1 MRPSNLRTNACAYP
15 RTNAYAYAYPYAY
28 PRTNAY
34 AYPYSRT
41 NAYAYP
47 RTNPYPR
54 TSAYFDTES
63 KFIKLNQSVEHIKP
77 KQSVKFT
84 TDCYANT
91 TNKHRWKRCSGQ
103 LCAAVNYP
111 NKCRRNTQRK
121 GICTW
126 LWSCVIPRANR
137 QTQYSSAKL
146 VSCAI
151 NKSGNTQ

>member
-1 MRPSNLRTNACAYP
+1 MRPSNLRAS
-15 RTNAYAYAYPYAY
+15 AYAYAYP
-28 PRTNAY
+28 RINAY
-34 AYPYSRT
+34 ACPYP
-41 NAYAYP
+41 YP